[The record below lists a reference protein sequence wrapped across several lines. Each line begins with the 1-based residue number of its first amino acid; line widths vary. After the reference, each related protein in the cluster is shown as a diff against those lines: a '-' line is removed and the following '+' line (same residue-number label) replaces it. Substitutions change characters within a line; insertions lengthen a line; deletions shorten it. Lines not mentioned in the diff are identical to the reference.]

1 MTNGMAV
8 KNAWCVKGVTS
19 NRLLL
24 GMTGATQGTAQRKLD
39 RMLANIADEDPTLPE
54 DERGGP
60 IMGETQYVVVPITIT
75 EVPDTGRTGLERKRV
90 EYINAILANGQ
101 QVRIPKSLI
110 FGNWDKEVVE

>member
-60 IMGETQYVVVPITIT
+60 IMGETQYVVVPITIW
-75 EVPDTGRTGLERKRV
+75 VPIEANVTRTSVRRIFRLPNRV
-90 EYINAILANGQ
+90 
-101 QVRIPKSLI
+101 KSP
-110 FGNWDKEVVE
+110 